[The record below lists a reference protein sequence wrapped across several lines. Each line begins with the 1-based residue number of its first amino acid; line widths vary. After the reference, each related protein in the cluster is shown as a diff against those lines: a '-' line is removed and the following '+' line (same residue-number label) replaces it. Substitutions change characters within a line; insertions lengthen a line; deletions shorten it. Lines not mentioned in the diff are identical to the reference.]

1 VRERR
6 EELERAGTPPRPF
19 TMPEH
24 CPDCG
29 SAVDAPPDEA
39 MSYCPNVSC
48 PGRVHEGIFHFA
60 SRGAMDIRGLG
71 YERVKQLLDAKLI
84 RDVADL
90 YDLRDE
96 QLVRLEGFA
105 EKSAAQLVKAI
116 AASRERTLATLLF
129 ALGIRHVGA
138 GAAELLARRFGT
150 MGALMNASEEVV
162 GEVRGVG
169 PAIAAAVTAFF
180 REERNGTL
188 VERLAKAGVRMDEPV
203 KVTAG
208 GVFDGQ
214 TFVLTGTLPKLSRS
228 EATRLIEQAGGA
240 VTGSVSKKTTAI
252 VAGDEPGS
260 KIEKAKQLGIQ
271 IWDESEL
278 LKRLGR

>member
-1 VRERR
+1 V
-6 EELERAGTPPRPF
+6 LEAI
-19 TMPEH
+19 
-24 CPDCG
+24 
-29 SAVDAPPDEA
+29 V
-39 MSYCPNVSC
+39 
-48 PGRVHEGIFHFA
+48 HFA
-60 SRGAMDIRGLG
+60 ARGAMDVRGLG
-71 YERVKQLLDAKLI
+71 YERVKQLLDANLI

-90 YDLRDE
+90 YDVSEL
-96 QLVRLEGFA
+96 QLIGLEGFA

-116 AASRERTLATLLF
+116 AASRERTLSTLLF

-150 MGALMNASEEVV
+150 MDALMGASEEVV
-162 GEVRGVG
+162 SEVRGIG
-169 PAIAAAVTAFF
+169 PAIAAAVTGFF
-180 REERNGTL
+180 REERNRQL
-188 VERLAKAGVRMDEPV
+188 IERLAKAGVRMDEPV

-214 TFVLTGTLPKLSRS
+214 TFVLTGTLPKLSRA
-228 EATRLIEQAGGA
+228 EAAKLIEQAGGA

-260 KIEKAKQLGIQ
+260 KLEKARQLGIQ

-278 LKRLGR
+278 LRRLGR